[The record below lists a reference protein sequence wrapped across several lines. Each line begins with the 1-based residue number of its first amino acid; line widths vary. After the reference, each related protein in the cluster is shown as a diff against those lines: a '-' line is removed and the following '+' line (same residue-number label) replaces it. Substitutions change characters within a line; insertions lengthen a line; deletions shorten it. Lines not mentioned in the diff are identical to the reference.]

1 MAVLKKYP
9 AAVCDGT
16 GAESPSVDLL
26 SLTHTNRFQI
36 DASLLGELL
45 DTVARIGAH
54 REEADQWFSRIALL
68 EHSVEVEYDALVESL
83 SDRVADELLGL
94 EECAIWA
101 PGADEKQFTEDV

>member
-9 AAVCDGT
+9 TAICDGT
-16 GAESPSVDLL
+16 GAEPPSVDLL
-26 SLTHTNRFQI
+26 SLTHTNRLQI

-54 REEADQWFSRIALL
+54 REKADQRFSRLALL
-68 EHSVEVEYDALVESL
+68 EHSVEVEYDALVEPL

-101 PGADEKQFTEDV
+101 PRADQK